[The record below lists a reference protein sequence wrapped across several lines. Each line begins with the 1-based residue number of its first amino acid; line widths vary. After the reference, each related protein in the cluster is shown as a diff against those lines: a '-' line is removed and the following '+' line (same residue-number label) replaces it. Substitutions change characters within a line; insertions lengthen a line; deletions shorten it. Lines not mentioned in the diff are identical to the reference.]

1 MGEITL
7 RKICKWFIIAFI
19 FYVCWV
25 KYAFGERSY
34 LLYITGLLPIGI
46 MGFEL
51 LVTKEKLEGYFPF
64 GVVVNLIMCVYSII
78 TGIWVAKDPSLLVD
92 QIKTYAC
99 VSLLCLAIC
108 YVTKEEKDLS
118 WIAKTFIF
126 VSIVCCVNVS
136 VSGYYV
142 ADYGY
147 VISIDNNPNTLGLV
161 LDLGLFGLAYIDRE
175 AKGYRRII
183 DVLCAAFFLYFIV
196 GCGSRKCLL
205 GGVIICLLWLIPVIK
220 EIFSSSGYVKK
231 TIFVLA
237 ALALIAFIVQYYNE
251 TYVNTESFH
260 RMEMLGDTSN
270 ARGSS
275 ALRLS
280 YYKRAIELLSE
291 HPVFGI
297 GFQQFRFWN
306 ERHAY
311 SHSTYAEAI
320 ASWGI
325 AGSLLYFIPVLVTGW
340 RLVNIILYHKNS
352 YAARI
357 IFALLIM
364 ELFIG
369 AGQIWFYEI
378 EHLIAL
384 TLIFLYTNME
394 YQEDSDTKKASIERR
409 CKYVKA

>member
-1 MGEITL
+1 M
-7 RKICKWFIIAFI
+7 
-19 FYVCWV
+19 
-25 KYAFGERSY
+25 
-34 LLYITGLLPIGI
+34 
-46 MGFEL
+46 
-51 LVTKEKLEGYFPF
+51 
-64 GVVVNLIMCVYSII
+64 
-78 TGIWVAKDPSLLVD
+78 
-92 QIKTYAC
+92 
-99 VSLLCLAIC
+99 
-108 YVTKEEKDLS
+108 
-118 WIAKTFIF
+118 
-126 VSIVCCVNVS
+126 
-136 VSGYYV
+136 
-142 ADYGY
+142 
-147 VISIDNNPNTLGLV
+147 
-161 LDLGLFGLAYIDRE
+161 
-175 AKGYRRII
+175 
-183 DVLCAAFFLYFIV
+183 
-196 GCGSRKCLL
+196 
-205 GGVIICLLWLIPVIK
+205 
-220 EIFSSSGYVKK
+220 KK

-306 ERHAY
+306 ERQAY

-340 RLVNIILYHKNS
+340 RLVKIILYHKNS